1 MASIPRYAPG
11 VIGLVAVDAVRYS
24 GEWWRDLAIGAAI
37 SLLIALAINVALR
50 VWVRRAHRR
59 AAEVA
64 DDSIEG
70 PRRRRT
76 ATVVG
81 LIATTAQ
88 VIVWFVLVLYVMS
101 AFGVP
106 LGPLFASAGIVGV
119 ALGFGA
125 QTVVKDTL
133 AGVFLAL
140 EGQFD
145 IGDVVELKTE
155 GGPVN
160 GTIEG
165 LTLRITSVREY
176 DGTLSIVPNGS
187 IQVTSN
193 KTRGWGRAIVD
204 VRVALSEDPDNV
216 RTVIEELLDELSETE
231 PLRSWLRELPKV
243 LGVVQLTE
251 FAQVVR
257 VIAETTPGHR
267 LEAERLLRERITAR
281 MTDRGLRMPP
291 VPGAT
296 SGSHPGLSP

>member
-1 MASIPRYAPG
+1 M
-11 VIGLVAVDAVRYS
+11 GLVATDAVRYS
-24 GEWWRDLAIGAAI
+24 GEWWRDIAIGVGI
-37 SLLIALAINVALR
+37 SVLIAIAINVALR
-50 VWVRRAHRR
+50 IWVRRAHRR
-59 AAEVA
+59 AAEVS

-76 ATVVG
+76 ATVLG
-81 LIATTAQ
+81 LIATTLQ
-88 VIVWFVLVLYVMS
+88 VVVWFVVAFYLMS

-145 IGDVVELKTE
+145 VGDVVELQTE

-165 LTLRITSVREY
+165 LTLRITSVRQY

-216 RTVIEELLDELSETE
+216 RAVIEELLVELAEAE
-231 PLRSWLRELPKV
+231 PLHSWLRELPKV
-243 LGVVQLTE
+243 VGVVQLTE

-257 VIAETTPGHR
+257 TIAETTPGHR
-267 LEAERLLRERITAR
+267 LDAERLLRERITAR
-281 MTDRGLRMPP
+281 MTERGLRMPP
-291 VPGAT
+291 VPGVSRTAQGDDAK
-296 SGSHPGLSP
+296 S